1 MADCAPEPKPG
12 LDRVAGACSKVAAL
26 AAVGFRDTRIDGSCP
41 RLEFLLAE
49 GRRDYDKGLFSGI
62 CQAAEMLKF
71 RVRVMSAAAM
81 ARLEVARCGSDAAEA
96 GRAPKGMMLLDRRE
110 IVIQADRRSQVR
122 MQALMHEF
130 GHLADL
136 WSLVLRD
143 PGVARREF
151 CFFGEGEGARG
162 GPGSFAEKWFGR
174 VQRLWWDREM
184 VADAAAAAMAEM
196 HGLGL
201 YPYLTAFLS
210 TAWGAYEDSTAGGPQ
225 QAVLALTRELRGQ
238 GAGPVGPKPA
248 PQAWLLGA
256 LERIMPRA
264 ACAAA
269 AGEGLLGHVEF
280 LRGEASAS

>member
-49 GRRDYDKGLFSGI
+49 GRRDYDEGLFSGI
-62 CQAAEMLKF
+62 CRAAEMLKF
-71 RVRVMSAAAM
+71 RVRLTSAAAV

-122 MQALMHEF
+122 MQVLMHEF
-130 GHLADL
+130 GRLADL

-151 CFFGEGEGARG
+151 CFIGEGEGARG

-174 VQRLWWDREM
+174 VQRLWWDRQM
-184 VADAAAAAMAEM
+184 VADAAAAALAEIC
-196 HGLGL
+196 GLGL
-201 YPYLTAFLS
+201 YRYLAAFLV
-210 TAWGAYEDSTAGGPQ
+210 TAWRAYDDVNDPERAILPP
-225 QAVLALTRELRGQ
+225 TRELRKR

-248 PQAWLLGA
+248 PQAWLLEA

-269 AGEGLLGHVEF
+269 AGEGLLAHVEF

>member
-1 MADCAPEPKPG
+1 MVE
-12 LDRVAGACSKVAAL
+12 ACVKVAKL
-26 AAVGFRDTRIDGSCP
+26 AGEGFEGVLIDGSCP
-41 RLEFLLAE
+41 PLEFLLAE
-49 GRRDYDKGLFSGI
+49 GRRDYDEDLFLRIGRV
-62 CQAAEMLKF
+62 AALLKF
-71 RVRVMSAAAM
+71 RVRVTSAAAIR
-81 ARLEVARCGSDAAEA
+81 RLKAVRGGPDMTGA

-110 IVIQADRRSQVR
+110 IVIQADRRPQVR
-122 MQALMHEF
+122 MRAVMHEF

-136 WSLVLRD
+136 RSLVLRD
-143 PGVARREF
+143 PGAARREF

-162 GPGSFAEKWFGR
+162 GPGGFAEEWFGR

-238 GAGPVGPKPA
+238 GAGPVGPKPE
-248 PQAWLLGA
+248 PRAWLLET

-269 AGEGLLGHVEF
+269 AGEGLLAYVEF